1 MYGFTYIIVLS
12 CNLFYSVTCIG
23 PEHERILQWWK
34 KMSEQKPLKCQINSE
49 YSKPLHALNLKLT
62 ETISNM
68 NKIIASRP
76 CTKND
81 VRYLVHT
88 FKGQVINNT
97 LEGEIKTVLFVP

>member
-1 MYGFTYIIVLS
+1 MYGFTYIIVLT
-12 CNLFYSVTCIG
+12 CNLFYSVTSIG
-23 PEHERILQWWK
+23 PEHEQILQWWK
-34 KMSEQKPLKCQINSE
+34 KMSEQKPLQCQINSE
-49 YSKPLHALNLKLT
+49 YSKPVHPLNLKFT

-68 NKIIASRP
+68 NKIITSRP

-97 LEGEIKTVLFVP
+97 LEGEIKTIF